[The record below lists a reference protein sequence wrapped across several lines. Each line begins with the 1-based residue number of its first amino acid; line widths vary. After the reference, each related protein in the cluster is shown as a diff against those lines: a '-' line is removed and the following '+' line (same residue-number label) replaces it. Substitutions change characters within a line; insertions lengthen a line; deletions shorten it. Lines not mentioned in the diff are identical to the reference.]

1 MSSELGVERPTTLAL
16 PESRMERR
24 VHFSDV
30 AGAQILSDEPTEEN
44 TTPSPKK
51 IRTDP
56 EFRYKRKRSYSYS
69 GPGEFRNKR
78 RKNNIVLPSKFLL
91 GGTISDPLNL
101 GSLDKE
107 GIAKLAEDEAAGG
120 TVSKRSDAVRVIIPP
135 NINDPLNLDA
145 SSDNEDVLT
154 DALQKQLRRNRRRRK
169 RKRRLS
175 EPGSASVDG
184 EGIDNDGGPAE
195 EEDLQEGILPAPILP
210 KAPLEEAM
218 KPLTVNTEFT
228 TPTPQSS
235 TEARKECTGPV
246 TPTGLKP
253 STSGV
258 TRPPFKK
265 QRTKSDNKIVS
276 PVIPQPGVERKRHPS
291 HSRQYTDKPHLS
303 QQNLVPPKK
312 YNPKN
317 EHFQYGNYNKYYGY
331 RNPDQTPDV
340 RLDFLKR
347 DWFEGKEVLDIG
359 CNIGHITLTLAR
371 DFNPKRVV
379 GIDIDKKLVNIAE
392 KNIKHYLRKSDAE
405 EANFP
410 KSMKLLYGPLKP
422 PLRADGSRS
431 FPYNVKFVHANYVLE
446 SDELLETVRP
456 EFDLILC
463 LSVTKWIHLNWGD
476 SGLKRFFRRIFYN
489 LKPGGRLVLEPQGW
503 PSYSKR
509 RKLTKR
515 IFENYKNIRLFPEKF
530 NDYLLHEVGFSTSE
544 KMVTPHH
551 ASRGFQRPI
560 IVYTKAG
567 ISTKV
572 SSLGEGMSREG
583 STKRERMNA
592 GRDCEDKKK
601 VSAEKIID
609 VEASAKKALKRT
621 LDDSSTEAEGSSL
634 DKKCRIKGENEEQR
648 NVEVQTLSN
657 DTKLSSHQ
665 MTGPN
670 VCAENIEN
678 LKKSNN
684 TLVHTSQEAG
694 GLVSV
699 TERQDDSVLK
709 ACDASV
715 CDTVITGSTGNSSL
729 VNEVDSQVT
738 HSPSNAQSENKFD
751 NLPYTTVTNVDN
763 TKKCSATSGHVIQA
777 VTPPGILVSQVDVS
791 DISLA
796 KKGESCTVYNVRTLP
811 REDFTVI
818 DNCIS
823 RKTEGIDTGLVDV
836 KNNRHSLENKASV
849 CNDIKSLD
857 KEIPGA
863 MVNSE
868 MFAGLS
874 SSKSPRN
881 ENLDC
886 TVDTSP
892 LKRKNIETGEK
903 DNNICEERNN
913 KQPRLENQ

>member
-1 MSSELGVERPTTLAL
+1 
-16 PESRMERR
+16 
-24 VHFSDV
+24 
-30 AGAQILSDEPTEEN
+30 
-44 TTPSPKK
+44 
-51 IRTDP
+51 
-56 EFRYKRKRSYSYS
+56 
-69 GPGEFRNKR
+69 
-78 RKNNIVLPSKFLL
+78 
-91 GGTISDPLNL
+91 
-101 GSLDKE
+101 
-107 GIAKLAEDEAAGG
+107 
-120 TVSKRSDAVRVIIPP
+120 
-135 NINDPLNLDA
+135 
-145 SSDNEDVLT
+145 
-154 DALQKQLRRNRRRRK
+154 
-169 RKRRLS
+169 
-175 EPGSASVDG
+175 
-184 EGIDNDGGPAE
+184 
-195 EEDLQEGILPAPILP
+195 
-210 KAPLEEAM
+210 
-218 KPLTVNTEFT
+218 
-228 TPTPQSS
+228 
-235 TEARKECTGPV
+235 
-246 TPTGLKP
+246 
-253 STSGV
+253 
-258 TRPPFKK
+258 
-265 QRTKSDNKIVS
+265 
-276 PVIPQPGVERKRHPS
+276 
-291 HSRQYTDKPHLS
+291 
-303 QQNLVPPKK
+303 
-312 YNPKN
+312 
-317 EHFQYGNYNKYYGY
+317 
-331 RNPDQTPDV
+331 
-340 RLDFLKR
+340 
-347 DWFEGKEVLDIG
+347 
-359 CNIGHITLTLAR
+359 
-371 DFNPKRVV
+371 
-379 GIDIDKKLVNIAE
+379 
-392 KNIKHYLRKSDAE
+392 
-405 EANFP
+405 
-410 KSMKLLYGPLKP
+410 
-422 PLRADGSRS
+422 
-431 FPYNVKFVHANYVLE
+431 
-446 SDELLETVRP
+446 
-456 EFDLILC
+456 
-463 LSVTKWIHLNWGD
+463 
-476 SGLKRFFRRIFYN
+476 
-489 LKPGGRLVLEPQGW
+489 
-503 PSYSKR
+503 
-509 RKLTKR
+509 
-515 IFENYKNIRLFPEKF
+515 
-530 NDYLLHEVGFSTSE
+530 
-544 KMVTPHH
+544 
-551 ASRGFQRPI
+551 
-560 IVYTKAG
+560 
-567 ISTKV
+567 
-572 SSLGEGMSREG
+572 MSREG